1 MIKPNLKVQP
11 GPVII
16 CSEGGRREKKGGSM
30 AISDWL
36 KGGCKLFIK
45 NSMEGSAVWGTF
57 YEWSIGQGGV
67 VQSNHLVVVCETNF
81 NNY

>member
-16 CSEGGRREKKGGSM
+16 CLEGGGGKKKGGSM

-36 KGGCKLFIK
+36 KGGGKLFIK
-45 NSMEGSAVWGTF
+45 NSKEGSAV
-57 YEWSIGQGGV
+57 
-67 VQSNHLVVVCETNF
+67 
-81 NNY
+81 

>member
-36 KGGCKLFIK
+36 KGGGKLFIK
-45 NSMEGSAVWGTF
+45 NSKEGSAV
-57 YEWSIGQGGV
+57 
-67 VQSNHLVVVCETNF
+67 
-81 NNY
+81 